1 MERRKVVIGAAA
13 TMAVAVSSGSH
24 AQQDNLLTI
33 IGPFGPGGLNDI
45 VARMYANKAAPLLKR
60 TVIVGNKPGAGGLIA
75 AQTVLRGDP
84 QASLLVA
91 SNTFLIAAHVY
102 KDAGY
107 DPVRDFT
114 PVTPL
119 FTTSAVWVV
128 RPDHPLKNLRDL
140 VSYARSNPG
149 KLTYATNGV
158 GTYSHLQMEM
168 FKKRNDM
175 DLTHVPFRSL
185 PEGSMAVMGGVVDIA
200 VDTPFA
206 VAPRVKSGSLRP
218 LAVFGPQREEAFPDV
233 PTADEAGFGEP
244 DPLTIFCGLL
254 ASSRA
259 SAAYVEGMREAS
271 RQAIKDAEFVS
282 QLRSGG
288 VSPLTVPAAELSEMM
303 RGQNERYADLIGAL
317 GISLT

>member
-1 MERRKVVIGAAA
+1 M
-13 TMAVAVSSGSH
+13 
-24 AQQDNLLTI
+24 
-33 IGPFGPGGLNDI
+33 NDI

-84 QASLLVA
+84 QAALLVA

-128 RPDHPLKNLRDL
+128 RPDHPLKNLQDL
-140 VSYARSNPG
+140 VTYAKSNPG

-168 FKKRNDM
+168 FKKRNGV

-206 VAPRVKSGSLRP
+206 VAPRVKAGNLRP
-218 LAVFGPQREEAFPDV
+218 LAVFGPRREEAFPDV
-233 PTADEAGFGEP
+233 PTAEEAGFGEP
-244 DPLTIFCGLL
+244 DPLTIFCGLVVP
-254 ASSRA
+254 SRA
-259 SAAYVEGMREAS
+259 PAAYVEGLREAS
-271 RQAIKDAEFVS
+271 QQAIKDAEFVS

-288 VSPLTVPAAELSEMM
+288 VSPLAVPAAELSRIMTV
-303 RGQNERYADLIGAL
+303 QNERYADLIGAL